1 MYWLGKVQVTFKAM
15 FCLRHANFVISI
27 PSISGSTDFGN
38 VTHAVPGIHPY
49 FYIGSEA
56 LNHTTEYTA
65 ASGESEE
72 QRPLSGMFHTQHSV
86 LPNAWYLS
94 TLVLSCV

>member
-1 MYWLGKVQVTFKAM
+1 MCQNVSTELYMGEESYFQGYVLSKTSL
-15 FCLRHANFVISI
+15 FCDLI

-72 QRPLSGMFHTQHSV
+72 QRPLSLYYM
-86 LPNAWYLS
+86 
-94 TLVLSCV
+94 